1 MSGLTFELKAVRVQ
15 ADDNLM
21 AVHAPNRV
29 LPALG
34 LAYS

>member
-1 MSGLTFELKAVRVQ
+1 MSGLTFELKTARVQ

-21 AVHAPNRV
+21 AVQARNRV